1 MVLQDAVTLGEI
13 APEHVPESDRVAD
26 MFTKYLRVV
35 VWLRHVAYLLNDAV
49 RAVRDVTW

>member
-1 MVLQDAVTLGEI
+1 MTNRSFCDTPLRRDM
-13 APEHVPESDRVAD
+13 VAD
-26 MFTKYLRVV
+26 IFTKYLRVV